1 MEYDKTCPNLSGSNK
16 IIMFTKQTLLELCA
30 SVGADFTEV
39 RIVESFNAAIQI
51 QDGKALKLSSSNSIG
66 AGIRVLKD
74 GSWGFVSCEN
84 ILNKDSL
91 YSAIKNA
98 LALAVSSDRKWTEK
112 REIAKVEPIQAIISS
127 KVKIDPRNVPFKTK
141 MEKLSQLEAS
151 ARKYSPSVVNTV
163 LNYGDSYIK
172 ETISNSSGTY
182 IQQEKILTRASLTVT
197 AYKDGV
203 RQSSHKSA
211 AGVKGFEIIE
221 ELTPENFSHKVASKT
236 VELLAAENPPS
247 GRFPVILAPSMVG
260 LFTHEAV
267 GHNAEADAVKSSSSI
282 FEGKIGSQIASSVV
296 SMVDDPTFENAYGSY
311 VYDSEGTKA
320 KKTIII
326 ENGVLKNFINNLETA
341 RFFNVSP
348 TGNARADGYSSSP
361 IVRMSNTYML
371 PGKSSFDDILAG
383 TKKGIFVEDVGF
395 GGYVFPER
403 GQFMFN
409 ANSSYLIENGK
420 KTKLLKNVSLTGLT
434 LETLL
439 NVEQVSKEFS
449 LSGEGGTC
457 GKSGQ
462 GAPVDDGG
470 PYIKVKEMLVGGR

>member
-1 MEYDKTCPNLSGSNK
+1 
-16 IIMFTKQTLLELCA
+16 MFAKQTLLELCA
-30 SVGADFTEV
+30 SVDADFTEI
-39 RIVESFNAAIQI
+39 RIVESFNTAIQI
-51 QDGKALKLSSSNSIG
+51 QDGKALKLGSFNALG
-66 AGIRVLKD
+66 AGIRVLK
-74 GSWGFVSCEN
+74 GGGWGFVSCEN
-84 ILNKDSL
+84 LLDKDSL
-91 YSAIKNA
+91 SSAIKNA
-98 LALAVSSDRKWTEK
+98 LTLAVSSDKKWTEK
-112 REIAKVEPIQAIISS
+112 KDIAKVKPVQGIISS

-141 MEKLSQLEAS
+141 MERLSQLEAK
-151 ARKYSPSVVNTV
+151 AREYSPSIVNTV

-172 ETISNSSGTY
+172 EIISNSSGTY
-182 IQQEKILTRASLTVT
+182 IEQEKISTRASLFVT
-197 AYKDGV
+197 AYKNGV
-203 RQSSHKSA
+203 RQSSRKSA
-211 AGVKGFEIIE
+211 AGTKGFEIIE
-221 ELTPENFSHKVASKT
+221 NLTPENFSDKVSSKA
-236 VELLAAENPPS
+236 VELLAAESPPS

-267 GHNAEADAVKSSSSI
+267 GHNAEADIVKSGNSI
-282 FEGKIGSQIASSVV
+282 FEGKVNRQIASSVV
-296 SMVDDPTFENAYGSY
+296 SMVDDPTFENANGFYM
-311 VYDSEGTKA
+311 YDSEGTRA

-326 ENGVLKNFINNLETA
+326 ENGVLKNFLHNLETA
-341 RFFNVSP
+341 RFFNVPP

-371 PGKSSFDDILAG
+371 PGKSSFEEILSG
-383 TKKGIFVEDVGF
+383 TKNGILVEDVGF

-439 NVEQVSKEFS
+439 DIEAVSKEFS